1 MYEIRRCSFCERE
14 MVARKRKY
22 CSPLCR
28 RYGSLLNN
36 LEKHLRQGTF
46 DEKMK
51 KLLDWVRAKREHFRR
66 AIEAG
71 FEDRIKIAGHS
82 PANSEG
88 GEN

>member
-1 MYEIRRCSFCERE
+1 
-14 MVARKRKY
+14 
-22 CSPLCR
+22 
-28 RYGSLLNN
+28 
-36 LEKHLRQGTF
+36 LEKRLRQGTF